1 MNMDMKHLS
10 FENRDEFNRR
20 DIAEKVIKLLNSGID
35 VSPMVIDG
43 SWGTGKTEFCHK
55 LLNLLSSR
63 DTHQQIYIDAFRAD
77 HADEPLMTVLAEVI
91 KILPSE
97 EEQNRLIEKALPAL
111 RFGLKTIAKAGVAH
125 LLRQDY
131 LDVVDDFDKELQETA
146 EKTID
151 ATVEALLK
159 EHVQAE
165 KNLKSLQNA
174 LKEIAAIKP
183 IIIFVD
189 ELDRCRPNFAIE
201 LLEIIK
207 HTFDVPNVRFV
218 LITNKKQ
225 LKAAINHCYGT
236 SVDAQRYL
244 DKFIK
249 FTISLPEVI
258 AKDSYN
264 ENLVSIAHYKN
275 LVQASNVLKDLKLS
289 DCPTIRIVETVIK
302 ANCLSLREVETF
314 VRHIEIYVTL
324 SEGGYL
330 KPKTIFG
337 QKMLAMVAIALYCIN
352 PDLSYAIQQKSFD
365 AKGLGDFLGVSSL
378 SPITENYP
386 DEMELFCYMLCKT
399 AKYSPS
405 LFTPQADQAEIWKQQ
420 SAQCFRGAFYIT
432 DEPISL
438 CIKVIQVLVMG

>member
-1 MNMDMKHLS
+1 MDIKHLS
-10 FENRDEFNRR
+10 FDNRDEFNRR
-20 DIAEKVIKLLNSGID
+20 NIADKVIKLLDAGID

-55 LLNLLSSR
+55 LLNLLSTK

-77 HADEPLMTVLAEVI
+77 HADEPLMTILAEVI
-91 KILPSE
+91 KILPSGE
-97 EEQNRLIEKALPAL
+97 AQRSFIEKALPAL
-111 RFGLKTIAKAGVAH
+111 RYGIKTIAKAGVAH

-151 ATVEALLK
+151 ATVESLLK

-174 LKEIAAIKP
+174 LQEIAAIKP
-183 IIIFVD
+183 IVVFVD

-225 LKAAINHCYGT
+225 LKAAINHCYGA
-236 SVDAQRYL
+236 SVDAHRYL
-244 DKFIK
+244 DKFVK
-249 FTISLPEVI
+249 FTISLPEVT
-258 AKDSYN
+258 AKNTHN
-264 ENLVSIAHYKN
+264 ESLASIAHYKN

-302 ANCLSLREVETF
+302 ANSLSLREVETF

-324 SEGGYL
+324 SEQGYL
-330 KPKTIFG
+330 KPTTIFG
-337 QKMLAMVAIALYCIN
+337 VKMLAMVAIALYCIN
-352 PDLSYAIQQKSFD
+352 PDLSQAIQQKRFD
-365 AKGLGDFLGVSSL
+365 AKSLGDFLGVSSL
-378 SPITENYP
+378 SSITGSYP
-386 DEMELFCYMLCKT
+386 DEMELFCYILCKS
-399 AKYSPS
+399 AKYNPK
-405 LFTPQADQAEIWKQQ
+405 LFIPPAEQAEIWKQH
-420 SAQCFRGAFYIT
+420 SAQCFRGAFYLT
-432 DEPISL
+432 DEPITI
-438 CIKVIQVLVMG
+438 CIKVMQVLILW